1 MPPLPSPCDLC
12 FPDAAFLED
21 HFPAAPCLPG
31 SCLLETVRRSAE
43 AAFRR
48 RVAALPQARF
58 RSFVLP
64 HVPCR
69 LYWLP
74 RQETDMVGWQ
84 LRRLPDKG
92 TGEHAGRH
100 QDAPLP
106 QGTGPVLPV
115 FPAAAE
121 ALTPL
126 LADGLLLLGEA
137 LPAPRSCRY

>member
-64 HVPCR
+64 DVPCR

-74 RQETDMVGWQ
+74 RQEADMVGWQ
-84 LRRLPDKG
+84 LRRRPDRDD
-92 TGEHAGRH
+92 GEQTGRH
-100 QDAPLP
+100 

-137 LPAPRSCRY
+137 LPAPRS